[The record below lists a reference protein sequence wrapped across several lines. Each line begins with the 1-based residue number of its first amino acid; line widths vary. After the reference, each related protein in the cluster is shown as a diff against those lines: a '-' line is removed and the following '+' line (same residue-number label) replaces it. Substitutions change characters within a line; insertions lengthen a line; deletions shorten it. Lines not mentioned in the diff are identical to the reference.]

1 MIVGLHH
8 VALGVPDLD
17 SGIEFYTK
25 HFGFELVNRFEWDG
39 DSPVIDRAIGLPGSA
54 ARGAMLK
61 TSNAFV
67 ELWQYKTPAPVAR
80 VADPNDRGYV
90 HICLQVRDIE
100 AEHERLTAAGM
111 TFVGPPVD
119 FGTSSAIYGRD
130 PFGNLVELYELRE
143 AQQAQLTGRATN

>member
-17 SGIEFYTK
+17 DGIAFYTE
-25 HFGFELVNRFEWDG
+25 HFGFEL
-39 DSPVIDRAIGLPGSA
+39 GSA

-67 ELWQYKTPAPVAR
+67 ELWQYEEPAPVER
-80 VADPNDRGYV
+80 CADPNDRGYV

-100 AEHERLTAAGM
+100 VEHKRLTEAGM

-130 PFGNLVELYELRE
+130 PFGNVVELYELRKAE
-143 AQQAQLTGRATN
+143 QAQLVGRATN